1 MGEAAPGDSVITT
14 KDEPPKLSA
23 SLGGLLDMRTEAV
36 IDAVGLAATLVLV
49 AVLLLWLACSTGGYL
64 A

>member
-1 MGEAAPGDSVITT
+1 
-14 KDEPPKLSA
+14 
-23 SLGGLLDMRTEAV
+23 MRTESV

>member
-1 MGEAAPGDSVITT
+1 
-14 KDEPPKLSA
+14 
-23 SLGGLLDMRTEAV
+23 MRTEAV
-36 IDAVGLAATLVLV
+36 IDAVGLVATLVLV

>member
-1 MGEAAPGDSVITT
+1 M
-14 KDEPPKLSA
+14 LSA
-23 SLGGLLDMRTEAV
+23 SWGGLFDMRTEAV

-49 AVLLLWLACSTGGYL
+49 AVLLFWLACSTVGYL

>member
-1 MGEAAPGDSVITT
+1 
-14 KDEPPKLSA
+14 
-23 SLGGLLDMRTEAV
+23 MRIDAV

-49 AVLLLWLACSTGGYL
+49 TVLLVWLACSTGGFL

>member
-1 MGEAAPGDSVITT
+1 
-14 KDEPPKLSA
+14 
-23 SLGGLLDMRTEAV
+23 LGGFLDMRTEAV

-49 AVLLLWLACSTGGYL
+49 AVLLLWLACSTSGYL